1 MLNIHHF
8 DHGVDE
14 ASRLDPKSIVSVN
27 LPWRRNIQP
36 SQLVATFDL
45 AQTASQP
52 AQANRDL
59 GLTEP
64 SQVGTSRLSGG

>member
-14 ASRLDPKSIVSVN
+14 ASRLNSKSIVSVI

-36 SQLVATFDL
+36 SQLVAKFDL

-59 GLTEP
+59 GPNGP
-64 SQVGTSRLSGG
+64 SQVRTSRLSEG